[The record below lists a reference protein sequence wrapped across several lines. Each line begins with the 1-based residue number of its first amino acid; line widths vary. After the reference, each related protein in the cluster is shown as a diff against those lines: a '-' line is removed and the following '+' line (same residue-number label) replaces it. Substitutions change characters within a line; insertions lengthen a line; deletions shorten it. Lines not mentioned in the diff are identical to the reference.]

1 MGLEIT
7 LASKPPLFVRKATGL
22 TREISVLSTIPLSW
36 LCIGAGINVFSV
48 EGSFSFP
55 GANVPLGYFMCGIFY
70 VIFTA
75 ILGLMAV
82 AMPRTG
88 GDYVST
94 GRILGPFAGIFSG
107 IPRIVGL
114 AFIGGLLGGVTGI
127 LIGAGLLQA
136 GTLVNNATWIDWGL
150 WILTNTEVQF
160 GLGILFILISFLIL
174 LVGSRVFMWATWVL
188 VIIPA
193 IGSIVAMILL
203 YTNTPATAQTA
214 WDNMFGTGAW
224 QEIVDVA
231 SAGDPANGVAG
242 WTATE
247 YGMGVNWDSTFKILI
262 PAYFAYGGSEA
273 TVYWGSEV
281 KEPRKS
287 MLIGTI
293 VGPLLMWIFY
303 TVFVYSVYYSYGNFV
318 SQTAFVMMT
327 KVDDVPVLVNNLTI
341 NPELP
346 ISFPTFVSVFAGD
359 PSLVFFISLTSAL
372 WIFGVC
378 VLIMGMV
385 SKLIFAMS
393 FDRFVPE
400 GLASVNDRFH
410 SPHWALALTFIC
422 AIIGLIIF
430 IYYGALA
437 AIVDTTIIWFF
448 WSTLLCV
455 AATIYPIT
463 RPEIWE
469 RGYALRVAAFP
480 LISLL
485 GIISFIV
492 YMYVNTA
499 AIVQAVSDILY
510 LAIGVWAFTL
520 VYYVAY
526 ALYNRRRGIDVEAVY
541 REIPPA

>member
-1 MGLEIT
+1 MEEIE
-7 LASKPPLFVRKATGL
+7 LISKPPLFVRKATGL

-48 EGSFSFP
+48 EASYSFP
-55 GANVPLGYFMCGIFY
+55 GGHVPLAYFMCGIFY
-70 VIFTA
+70 VMFTA

-88 GDYVST
+88 GDYVFT
-94 GRILGPFAGIFSG
+94 GRMLGPFAGIFAT
-107 IPRIVGL
+107 IPRLVGL

-127 LIGAGLLQA
+127 FVGVGLLQA
-136 GTLVNNATWIDWGL
+136 GILTNNPAWIDAGL
-150 WILTNTEVQF
+150 WILGTAEVQF
-160 GLGILFILISFLIL
+160 GLGLLFVFISLLIL
-174 LVGSRVFMWATWVL
+174 LFGSRVFMWANWIL

-193 IGSIVAMILL
+193 IGSIVSMALL
-203 YTNTPATAQTA
+203 YTNTPATAAVA
-214 WDNMFGTGAW
+214 WDGMFGSGAW
-224 QEIVDVA
+224 KEIVDVA
-231 SAGDPANGVAG
+231 KANG
-242 WTATE
+242 WTADT
-247 YGMGVNWDSTFKILI
+247 YGLGVNWDSTFKILV

-287 MLIGTI
+287 MLVGTV
-293 VGPLLMWIFY
+293 VGPFLMLIFY
-303 TVFVYSVYYSYGNFV
+303 SLFVYSIYYCFGDFV
-318 SQTAFVMMT
+318 GQCAYVMMGGYAGQL
-327 KVDDVPVLVNNLTI
+327 KI

-346 ISFPTFVSVFAGD
+346 ISFPTFVSVFAPV
-359 PSLVFFISLTSAL
+359 PSLVFFIAFASAL
-372 WIFGVC
+372 WLFGVC

-400 GLASVNDRFH
+400 VLATVNDRFH
-410 SPHWALALTFIC
+410 SPHWALLLTFVF
-422 AIIGLIIF
+422 AIVGLIIF

-437 AIVDTTIIWFF
+437 AIVDTTLMWFF
-448 WSTLLCV
+448 WSTFLCIV
-455 AATIYPIT
+455 ATIYPIT

-469 RGYALRVAAFP
+469 RGFALRVAGFP
-480 LISLL
+480 VISIL

-499 AIVQAVSDILY
+499 AITVAVPDVLY
-510 LAIGVWAFTL
+510 LAMGTWAFAL
-520 VYYVAY
+520 IYYVAY
-526 ALYNRRRGIDVEAVY
+526 ALYNRARGIDVEAVY

>member
-1 MGLEIT
+1 M
-7 LASKPPLFVRKATGL
+7 ASKPPLFVRKATGL

-48 EGSFSFP
+48 ESSFKFP
-55 GANVPLGYFMCGIFY
+55 GANVPMGYFLCGIFY
-70 VIFTA
+70 VLFTT
-75 ILGLMAV
+75 ILGIMAV

-94 GRILGPFAGIFSG
+94 GRVLGPFAGVLSG
-107 IPRIVGL
+107 ITRIVGL
-114 AFIGGLLGGVTGI
+114 AFVGGLLGGVTGI
-127 LIGAGLLQA
+127 FVGVGFLQA
-136 GTLVNNATWIDWGL
+136 GILTNNATWIDWGS
-150 WILTNTEVQF
+150 WILGSMEVQF
-160 GLGILFILISFLIL
+160 GLGLLFIIISFLIL
-174 LVGSRVFMWATWVL
+174 LLGSRVFMWATWIHFIL
-188 VIIPA
+188 PL

-203 YTNTPATAQTA
+203 YTHTPATAETA
-214 WDNMFGTGAW
+214 WNDMFGAGAW
-224 QEIVDVA
+224 QEIVDV
-231 SAGDPANGVAG
+231 SKAGDPATGVAG
-242 WTATE
+242 WTASA

-287 MLIGTI
+287 ILVGTV

-303 TVFVYSVYYSYGNFV
+303 TVFVYSVYHCYGDFV
-318 SQTAFVMMT
+318 SQCSFVMMT
-327 KVDDVPVLVNNLTI
+327 KVDDVKVLVNKLAI

-346 ISFPTFVSVFAGD
+346 ISFPTFVSVFAGN
-359 PSLVFFISLTSAL
+359 PSLIFFISFTSAL
-372 WIFGVC
+372 WLFGVV

-385 SKLIFAMS
+385 SRLIFAMS

-400 GLASVNDRFH
+400 SLASVNDRFH
-410 SPHWALALTFIC
+410 SPHYALTLTFIC

-437 AIVDTTIIWFF
+437 AIIDTTIIWFF
-448 WSTLLCV
+448 WATLLC
-455 AATIYPIT
+455 ATATIFPIV

-469 RGYALRVAAFP
+469 KGYAHRIAGFP

-499 AIVQAVSDILY
+499 AIAEAAANILY
-510 LAIGVWAFTL
+510 LGIGVWAFAL

-526 ALYNRRRGIDVEAVY
+526 ALYNRKRGIDVEAVY